1 MLSKYVTP
9 GDRVEIQE
17 VEKSTKSKN
26 QEQKIYSTSV
36 YDVLS
41 DERLELL
48 MPMEQ
53 TKLVLLPVD
62 VEIDLCFY
70 TKAGIYQ
77 CYAKIIERYKNNE
90 VFILLLELS
99 TSLRR
104 HQRREYYRFNCILNM
119 KSRAL
124 VKEEIK
130 AFEEKG
136 IPPILL
142 PNQDMSLTEST
153 IVDISGGG
161 VRFISDSQYDNDTLI
176 CMTYHLL
183 VQGKEKTYE
192 LLGKV
197 LSSSEIENRKDQYE
211 HRIQF
216 VNIDNLE
223 REEIIRFIFEEERKS
238 RQRAR
243 GN

>member
-1 MLSKYVTP
+1 MLFRSHNT
-9 GDRVEIQE
+9 
-17 VEKSTKSKN
+17 
-26 QEQKIYSTSV
+26 
-36 YDVLS
+36 
-41 DERLELL
+41 
-48 MPMEQ
+48 
-53 TKLVLLPVD
+53 
-62 VEIDLCFY
+62 
-70 TKAGIYQ
+70 
-77 CYAKIIERYKNNE
+77 
-90 VFILLLELS
+90 
-99 TSLRR
+99 
-104 HQRREYYRFNCILNM
+104 
-119 KSRAL
+119 
-124 VKEEIK
+124 
-130 AFEEKG
+130 
-136 IPPILL
+136 
-142 PNQDMSLTEST
+142 SLTEST

-183 VQGKEKTYE
+183 VQGNEKMYE

-211 HRIQF
+211 HRVQF